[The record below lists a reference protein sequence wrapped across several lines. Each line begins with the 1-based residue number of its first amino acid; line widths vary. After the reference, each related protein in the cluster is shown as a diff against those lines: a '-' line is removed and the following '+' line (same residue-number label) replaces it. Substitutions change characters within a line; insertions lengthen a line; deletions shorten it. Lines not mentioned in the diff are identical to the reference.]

1 MKRFDEKYLERSK
14 ESWDKI
20 SSEEFLGF
28 LIPKAEQI
36 LSKDSLK
43 EVLLSGRKLNIK
55 LGIDPTGKDIH
66 LGHLVPIMVLRQFLR
81 AGHKIHLII
90 GDFTARVGDP
100 SGRTTSRKALTASD
114 IKDNQKTYIAQINRY
129 IKTGKLKIHH
139 NADWL
144 EKVKLSDFFGILE
157 RINLSEA
164 LQRDDFRTRIK
175 NGQGVS
181 LSEACYGI
189 LMAIDSVELK
199 TDIEVGGVDQL
210 LNFQQARQIM
220 PFYGLKEEVAFT
232 VPILEGTS
240 GDGRKMS
247 KSFENYI
254 AVTASPEEKFGK
266 IMSIPDKLIL
276 SYFVSFADVHER
288 ELEELREFITA
299 EPMEAKKQLATFIAA
314 LEFGDI
320 KKGLEEREKFE
331 RKFSKEIIS
340 DEDCMEIEIKDGV
353 SVLEMLFETGQFES
367 KGEIRRLFGEKSVR
381 NLSEDNI
388 LSLDYSPM
396 AGEKIRVGKRKFFIF
411 H

>member
-14 ESWDKI
+14 ESWDGI
-20 SSEEFLGF
+20 SPEELLSFL
-28 LIPKAEQI
+28 LPKAEQI
-36 LSKDSLK
+36 LSVDSLR
-43 EVLLSGRKLNIK
+43 ETLLSGKKLNIK

-81 AGHKIHLII
+81 AGHKVHLII

-100 SGRTTSRKALTASD
+100 SGRDTARKSLTAKD
-114 IKDNQKTYIAQINRY
+114 IKENQKTYIKQIDPY
-129 IKTGKLKIHH
+129 IRTGKIKIHH

-144 EKVKLSDFFGILE
+144 EKIKLNDFFGILE
-157 RINLSEA
+157 KINLSDA
-164 LQRDDFRTRIK
+164 LQRDDFRNRMK

-181 LSEACYGI
+181 LAEACYGI

-199 TDIEVGGVDQL
+199 ADIEVGGVDQL

-220 PFYGLKEEVAFT
+220 PMYGLKEEVAFT

-247 KSFENYI
+247 KSFDNYI
-254 AVTASPEEKFGK
+254 AVTATPEEKFGK

-276 SYFVSFADVHER
+276 SYFISFADVNEKEVS
-288 ELEELREFITA
+288 ELEEFISR
-299 EPMEAKKQLATFIAA
+299 EPMEAKKQLATYIAS
-314 LEFGDI
+314 LEFGDL

-340 DEDCMEIEIKDGV
+340 DEDCVKIRIEDGF
-353 SVLEMLFETGQFES
+353 SILDMLFNSGQFES
-367 KGEIRRLFGEKSVR
+367 RGEIRRLIGEKSVR
-381 NLSEDNI
+381 NLATDEV
-388 LSLDYSPM
+388 LGLDYSPKSS
-396 AGEKIRVGKRKFFIF
+396 EKIRVGKRKFFLFI
-411 H
+411 

>member
-20 SSEEFLGF
+20 SPEEFLGF
-28 LIPKAEQI
+28 LMPKAEQI
-36 LSKDSLK
+36 LSKDSLR
-43 EVLLSGRKLNIK
+43 EVLQSGRKLNIK

-66 LGHLVPIMVLRQFLR
+66 LGHLVPVMVLRQFLR
-81 AGHKIHLII
+81 AGHRIHLII
-90 GDFTARVGDP
+90 GDFTAKVGDP
-100 SGRTTSRKALTASD
+100 SGRTTSRKSLTDAD
-114 IKDNQKTYIAQINRY
+114 IKDNYKTYIAQVDRY

-157 RINLSEA
+157 RINLSDA
-164 LQRDDFRTRIK
+164 IQRDDFRTRMK

-181 LSEACYGI
+181 LSEVCYGI

-276 SYFVSFADVHER
+276 IYFKSFADVHES
-288 ELEELREFITA
+288 EIEELKEFIA
-299 EPMEAKKQLATFIAA
+299 REPMEAKKQLATFISS
-314 LEFGDI
+314 LEFGDL
-320 KKGLEEREKFE
+320 KKGLEERDKFE

-340 DEDCMEIEIKDGV
+340 DEDCFAIKIEAGV
-353 SVLEMLFETGQFES
+353 SVLELLFETGQFES

-381 NLSEDNI
+381 NLADDDI
-388 LSLDYSPM
+388 LGLDYSP
-396 AGEKIRVGKRKFFIF
+396 AVGEKIRVGKRKFFIF
-411 H
+411 K

>member
-1 MKRFDEKYLERSK
+1 MKRFDERYIERSK

-20 SSEEFLGF
+20 SPEDFLGY
-28 LIPKAEQI
+28 LMPKAEQV
-36 LSKDSLK
+36 LSKDSLR

-66 LGHLVPIMVLRQFLR
+66 LGHLVPIIVLRQFLR
-81 AGHKIHLII
+81 AGHKVHLII

-100 SGRTTSRKALTASD
+100 SGRTTSRKSLTASD
-114 IKDNQKTYIAQINRY
+114 IKDNQKTYIAQIDRY

-139 NADWL
+139 NGDWL

-157 RINLSEA
+157 RINLSDA
-164 LQRDDFRTRIK
+164 LQRDDFRNRIK

-220 PFYGLKEEVAFT
+220 PMYGLKEEVAFT

-247 KSFENYI
+247 KSFDNYI

-276 SYFVSFADVHER
+276 SYFVSFADVNEKEIE
-288 ELEELREFITA
+288 ELEEFIAA
-299 EPMEAKKQLATFIAA
+299 EPMEAKKQLATFIAS
-314 LEFGDI
+314 LEFGDL

-340 DEDCMEIEIKDGV
+340 DEDCLEIKIKDGV

-367 KGEIRRLFGEKSVR
+367 KGEIRRLFSEKSARSLVD
-381 NLSEDNI
+381 DNI
-388 LSLDYSPM
+388 LSLDYLPA
-396 AGEKIRVGKRKFFIF
+396 AGEKIRVGKRKFFVF
-411 H
+411 R

>member
-1 MKRFDEKYLERSK
+1 MKRFDEKYLERSR
-14 ESWDKI
+14 ESWDDI
-20 SSEEFLGF
+20 SPEEFLGF
-28 LIPKAEQI
+28 LMPKADQV
-36 LSKDSLK
+36 LSEDSLK
-43 EVLLSGRKLNIK
+43 EILLSGKRLNIK
-55 LGIDPTGKDIH
+55 FGIDPTGKDVH
-66 LGHLVPIMVLRQFLR
+66 LGHLVPIMALRQFLR
-81 AGHKIHLII
+81 AGHKVHLII
-90 GDFTARVGDP
+90 GDFTAKVGDP
-100 SGRTTSRKALTASD
+100 SGRSASREFVSSD
-114 IKDNQKTYIAQINRY
+114 VIKKNQKTYTEQIGRY
-129 IKTGKLKIHH
+129 IKIGKLKVHH
-139 NADWL
+139 NSDWL
-144 EKVKLSDFFGILE
+144 AKVKLSDFFGILE
-157 RINLSEA
+157 RINLSDA
-164 LQRDDFRTRIK
+164 MQRDDFRNRIK

-199 TDIEVGGVDQL
+199 ADIEVGGVDQL

-220 PFYGLKEEVAFT
+220 PMYGLKEEVAFT

-254 AVTASPEEKFGK
+254 AVTAPLEEKFGK

-288 ELEELREFITA
+288 EVEELREFITA
-299 EPMEAKKQLATFIAA
+299 EPMEAKKQLATFIAS
-314 LEFGDI
+314 LEFGDL

-340 DEDCMEIEIKDGV
+340 DEDCAEIEIKTGA

-381 NLSEDNI
+381 NLAGDDI
-388 LSLDYSPM
+388 LSLDYSPVV
-396 AGEKIRVGKRKFFIF
+396 GEKIRVGKRKFFIF
-411 H
+411 I

>member
-1 MKRFDEKYLERSK
+1 MERSK

-20 SSEEFLGF
+20 SSEDFLGY
-28 LIPKAEQI
+28 LLPKAEQI
-36 LSKDSLK
+36 LTLDSLK
-43 EVLLSGRKLNIK
+43 EALLSGRKLSIK

-81 AGHKIHLII
+81 AGHKVHLII
-90 GDFTARVGDP
+90 GDFTAQVGDP
-100 SGRTTSRKALTASD
+100 SGRATSRKSLTQSD
-114 IKDNQKTYIAQINRY
+114 IKENQKTYISQIDRF

-139 NADWL
+139 NSDWL
-144 EKVKLSDFFGILE
+144 KKVKLNDFFGILE

-164 LQRDDFRTRIK
+164 MQRDDFRNRMK
-175 NGQGVS
+175 NGQGIS

-220 PFYGLKEEVAFT
+220 PMYGLKEEVAFT

-247 KSFENYI
+247 KSFDNYI

-276 SYFVSFADVHER
+276 SYFVSFADVHEKEIG
-288 ELEELREFITA
+288 ELKEFISR
-299 EPMEAKKQLATFIAA
+299 EPMEAKKQLATFIAS
-314 LEFGDI
+314 LEFGDL

-331 RKFSKEIIS
+331 RKFSKDIIS
-340 DEDCMEIEIKDGV
+340 DEDCIEIKIKDGV
-353 SVLEMLFETGQFES
+353 SILEVLFETGQFES
-367 KGEIRRLFGEKSVR
+367 KGEIRRLFNENSARLLVDDK
-381 NLSEDNI
+381 I
-388 LSLDYSPM
+388 LGLDYAPEKD
-396 AGEKIRVGKRKFFIF
+396 AKIRVGKRKFFVF
-411 H
+411 R